1 MRYLE
6 RINTQSDKSVVEAG
20 GPIVSLT
27 TFEPRWSRV
36 FYTLESIGSGTMRPS
51 RLVLWVASSLL
62 NIGIPEQLIRLQ
74 RRGLEIKT
82 CEDIGSHKKYYP
94 LIKSFEAPQ
103 GFVTCDDDV
112 LYPEDWLQRLVSA
125 AGAHPHCVIAHRTR
139 EIQMET
145 FGAVAPYETWPHAMS
160 GAPDFKK
167 FAIGIGGVLYPP
179 AMVNALR
186 GAGEGFRIVSPRADD
201 VWLKAVSLRAG
212 LKVSQ
217 ASDKFLFLIDVP
229 GMRESGLAKSNVLRG
244 GNDEQIKSTF
254 SESDLMRLLG

>member
-1 MRYLE
+1 
-6 RINTQSDKSVVEAG
+6 
-20 GPIVSLT
+20 
-27 TFEPRWSRV
+27 
-36 FYTLESIGSGTMRPS
+36 
-51 RLVLWVASSLL
+51 
-62 NIGIPEQLIRLQ
+62 
-74 RRGLEIKT
+74 
-82 CEDIGSHKKYYP
+82 
-94 LIKSFEAPQ
+94 
-103 GFVTCDDDV
+103 
-112 LYPEDWLQRLVSA
+112 
-125 AGAHPHCVIAHRTR
+125 
-139 EIQMET
+139 MET